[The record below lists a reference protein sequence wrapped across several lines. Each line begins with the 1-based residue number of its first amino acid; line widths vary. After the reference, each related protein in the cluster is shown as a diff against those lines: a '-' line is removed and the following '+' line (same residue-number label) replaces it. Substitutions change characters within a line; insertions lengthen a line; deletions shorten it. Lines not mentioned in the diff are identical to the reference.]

1 MNRPA
6 AARLGLLAALT
17 VAVPWLVGAATRPPQ
32 EADAADGE
40 IQLAYG
46 TGGYSAATCGG
57 VKRTHFEEGALR
69 VQATAPVLPD
79 HQFGIRLDLGAA
91 SESSDI
97 SERTD
102 DGRERNYSEGRVLWG
117 LRAGL
122 VWDSPWAGAVA
133 GWQWLGNASLPAL
146 SARIGG
152 RRLYVYAGMLDGG
165 LSGGFYD
172 GLGILWT
179 ADRAPVW
186 FSRAGIGGAWPAMGL
201 SGQIGLTSL
210 ELEPLAELT
219 VRRHTDWG
227 SWLVS
232 ARLGQL
238 DPDWQVLVGLSMP
251 LFASEAQ
258 KAAAPF

>member
-17 VAVPWLVGAATRPPQ
+17 VAVPWLMGAATRPPQ
-32 EADAADGE
+32 EPDAADGE

-46 TGGYSAATCGG
+46 MGGYSAATCGG

-69 VQATAPVLPD
+69 VQATTAPVPD
-79 HQFGIRLDLGAA
+79 HQVGVRLDLGAA
-91 SESSDI
+91 SESSDYV
-97 SERTD
+97 ETTD
-102 DGRERNYSEGRVLWG
+102 DGRERKYSEGKVLWG
-117 LRAGL
+117 VRAGL
-122 VWDSPWAGAVA
+122 VWDSPWASAVA
-133 GWQWLGNASLPAL
+133 GWQWLGATSLPSL

-152 RRLYVYAGMLDGG
+152 RSLHLYAGMLDGG

-179 ADRAPVW
+179 PDHSVVW
-186 FSRAGIGGAWPAMGL
+186 LSRAGIGGAWPAMGL

-210 ELEPLAELT
+210 ELERLAEVT